1 MLFEV
6 AVPPG
11 SRASKGNLLIS
22 HSPEAVSSSVITP
35 ISLETSDAKTVSWS
49 NRLVPFVALVIIG
62 SFAFIQLSKWPN
74 RLRYPGEEDAAEGT
88 QLSEM
93 VHLRQGV
100 QIYRVPSQGEF
111 DGAIYGPLSYL
122 LGAAFID
129 PQKHA
134 YLPLRL
140 LSLMA
145 TLALAALC
153 GVFVFQLS
161 KRKLGGVLAVLLLLS
176 TAFFGRYGVSARADM
191 VALLL
196 SFGGFFVFYNNRE
209 SRRYLALAAVLMLLS
224 FFYKQQFVGAPI
236 AVFGYLVMARQF
248 RRALEFA

>member
-100 QIYRVPSQGEF
+100 HIYRIPSNGEF
-111 DGAIYGPLSYL
+111 DGAIYGPISYL
-122 LGAAFID
+122 LGAAVID
-129 PQKHA
+129 PQQPA

-140 LSLMA
+140 LSLAA
-145 TLALAALC
+145 TLALAALSTF
-153 GVFVFQLS
+153 FVFRLTGS
-161 KRKLGGVLAVLLLLS
+161 RMGAALAILI
-176 TAFFGRYGVSARADM
+176 FFANPYICRYGISARADM
-191 VALLL
+191 VALLFSFAGFLILYCQRENRRALLL
-196 SFGGFFVFYNNRE
+196 S
-209 SRRYLALAAVLMLLS
+209 ALLMLLS
-224 FFYKQQFVGAPI
+224 S
-236 AVFGYLVMARQF
+236 
-248 RRALEFA
+248 